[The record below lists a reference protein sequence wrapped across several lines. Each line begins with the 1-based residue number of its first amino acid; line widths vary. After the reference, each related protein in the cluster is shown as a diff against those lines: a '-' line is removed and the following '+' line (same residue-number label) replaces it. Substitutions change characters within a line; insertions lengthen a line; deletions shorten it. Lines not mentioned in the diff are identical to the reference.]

1 MFKVV
6 RRPRILGSGSS
17 AVAGGASLVY
27 TLCPNRVCF
36 LRLRE
41 YQATNRDQVCV
52 TFVLVLA
59 TYGKVARSAIQVSS
73 ERSEV
78 MRILSCLLVILG
90 LGLFVVGCGETTS
103 QDPATPVEDETT
115 DPMETD
121 ETTDPMGT
129 EEGGTEESG
138 TE

>member
-1 MFKVV
+1 
-6 RRPRILGSGSS
+6 
-17 AVAGGASLVY
+17 
-27 TLCPNRVCF
+27 
-36 LRLRE
+36 
-41 YQATNRDQVCV
+41 
-52 TFVLVLA
+52 
-59 TYGKVARSAIQVSS
+59 
-73 ERSEV
+73 